1 MPLWGWLVIASVL
14 VVVALWAFA
23 QRSRAG
29 RRPVD
34 PALVVRDVAEQRVD
48 QAALRRANERRY
60 DDPGW

>member
-1 MPLWGWLVIASVL
+1 MPLWGWLVIGLVLAL
-14 VVVALWAFA
+14 VVLSALV
-23 QRSRAG
+23 QRARQR

-48 QAALRRANERRY
+48 PEAVRRANERRF